1 METLLVAGFPSTPE
15 KLYLVAVED
24 ECETISQAYSTTTS
38 SYRVIRALVGS
49 SRRANYHHLPPQR
62 SPTVLPGRWCDALDE
77 QAFHASDCQPGAL
90 KPCSSWA
97 SHQRPRINPIRARV
111 VGSQPG
117 AWKPCSWRVVGALV
131 GFTGIFHR
139 HRTTRCIET
148 SLVEGFPPT
157 LKHLYRSSWRW
168 KMFVIGRKS

>member
-117 AWKPCSWRVVGALV
+117 AWKPCSLTAPNQRPSNSFGSR
-131 GFTGIFHR
+131 GGG
-139 HRTTRCIET
+139 RC
-148 SLVEGFPPT
+148 
-157 LKHLYRSSWRW
+157 
-168 KMFVIGRKS
+168 M